1 MTLQAISHTTFLIIV
16 YASVCLTT
24 IQKSSGQSTPNVVL
38 INVDDW
44 GWMDYGLKNPQW
56 FKP

>member
-24 IQKSSGQSTPNVVL
+24 IQKSFGQFTSNVVL

-44 GWMDYGLKNPQW
+44 GWMDYGLKNP
-56 FKP
+56 

>member
-16 YASVCLTT
+16 YDSVCFTT
-24 IQKSSGQSTPNVVL
+24 IQKSFGQFTSNVVL

-44 GWMDYGLKNPQW
+44 GWMDYGLKNP
-56 FKP
+56 